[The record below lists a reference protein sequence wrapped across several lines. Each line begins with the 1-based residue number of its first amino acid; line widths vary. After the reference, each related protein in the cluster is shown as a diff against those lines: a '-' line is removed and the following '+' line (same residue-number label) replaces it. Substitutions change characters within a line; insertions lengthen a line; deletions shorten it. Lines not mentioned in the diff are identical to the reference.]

1 MCLFN
6 IFQGKYLIN
15 QFFLKVINRFVFEQ
29 LHVNKY
35 FCLFYR
41 LWEELVLPVSFS
53 VHRKNYSSCLPSDI
67 TDARPSLGAEVSIL
81 RLTSNIFLQTRIS
94 YNIKLSAKIK
104 NLKSFQ
110 EGQISIKVMPC
121 FQQFNLSISKTYLSY
136 TVYYIELSNIRNEAI
151 F

>member
-1 MCLFN
+1 MPTRNSKFFMCLFN

-29 LHVNKY
+29 LHVNRY

-81 RLTSNIFLQTRIS
+81 RLTSNIFNKQEYPTLQYQIIS
-94 YNIKLSAKIK
+94 
-104 NLKSFQ
+104 
-110 EGQISIKVMPC
+110 
-121 FQQFNLSISKTYLSY
+121 
-136 TVYYIELSNIRNEAI
+136 
-151 F
+151 